1 MNTWKMMMRFIET
14 SFLFSGWEENRGSF
28 KVQTEYLGFLII

>member
-14 SFLFSGWEENRGSF
+14 SFLFSGWEE
-28 KVQTEYLGFLII
+28 TEEVARSKLSTLASST